1 MSHSELD
8 HRHYVIIP
16 YSEIVNI
23 NFDDIIETSIDT
35 VRKSVDGTKTFV
47 KFNGDTP
54 SFVTNETIY
63 NETEF
68 YEFTSD
74 YNNGWCVD
82 PELEEQV

>member
-1 MSHSELD
+1 MRLLNMK
-8 HRHYVIIP
+8 RFVIINKDQVSSVNF
-16 YSEIVNI
+16 SEVM
-23 NFDDIIETSIDT
+23 ETST
-35 VRKSVDGTKTFV
+35 STLRYNLDGTKTFV

>member
-47 KFNGDTP
+47 KYTHDM
-54 SFVTNETIY
+54 
-63 NETEF
+63 
-68 YEFTSD
+68 
-74 YNNGWCVD
+74 
-82 PELEEQV
+82 PESV

>member
-47 KFNGDTP
+47 KYTYDMP
-54 SFVTNETIY
+54 ESVQAIEDKSQEYSHDEIL
-63 NETEF
+63 EVLATEAWVF
-68 YEFTSD
+68 SEA
-74 YNNGWCVD
+74 
-82 PELEEQV
+82 P

>member
-1 MSHSELD
+1 MHLLNMKQF
-8 HRHYVIIP
+8 VIINKDQVSSVNF
-16 YSEIVNI
+16 SEVM
-23 NFDDIIETSIDT
+23 ETST
-35 VRKSVDGTKTFV
+35 STLRYNLDGTKTFV

>member
-1 MSHSELD
+1 MHLLNMKQF
-8 HRHYVIIP
+8 VIINKDQVSSVNF
-16 YSEIVNI
+16 SEVM
-23 NFDDIIETSIDT
+23 ETST
-35 VRKSVDGTKTFV
+35 STLRYNLDGTKTFV
-47 KFNGDTP
+47 KFNGNTP

>member
-1 MSHSELD
+1 MKQF
-8 HRHYVIIP
+8 VIINKDQVSSVNF
-16 YSEIVNI
+16 SEVM
-23 NFDDIIETSIDT
+23 ETST
-35 VRKSVDGTKTFV
+35 STLRYNLDGTKTFV

>member
-1 MSHSELD
+1 MHLLNMK
-8 HRHYVIIP
+8 RFVIINKDQV
-16 YSEIVNI
+16 SSVN
-23 NFDDIIETSIDT
+23 FGEVMETSAST
-35 VRKSVDGTKTFV
+35 LRYNLDGTNTFV

-63 NETEF
+63 SEIEF

-74 YNNGWCVD
+74 YNNGWCID